1 MQKLFKAHAR
11 VHPDLLWRIC
21 DIQSYAPEM
30 IDHPLKKTFLPE
42 GLGWDPEN
50 EWELEEAE
58 EIGADVAR
66 GVSDPAK
73 LPRRGMF

>member
-1 MQKLFKAHAR
+1 
-11 VHPDLLWRIC
+11 
-21 DIQSYAPEM
+21 M

-58 EIGADVAR
+58 ELGTDVAR
-66 GVSDPAK
+66 GVADPAK